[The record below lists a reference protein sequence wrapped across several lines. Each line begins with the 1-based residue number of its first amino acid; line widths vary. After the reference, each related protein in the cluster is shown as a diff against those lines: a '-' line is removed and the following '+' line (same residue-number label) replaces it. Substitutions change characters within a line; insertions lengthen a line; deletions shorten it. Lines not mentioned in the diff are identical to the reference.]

1 MSQSL
6 TSKTVQGIK
15 WSTISTILNAVI
27 QIGFS
32 ARMARLLDP
41 AAFGIVGMT
50 NLIIGFGAYFAQMGM
65 MQALIQK
72 QELTNEDIRAAF
84 TSYFFLGL
92 FFFGFFWVSAPL
104 MAENIFNTHELI
116 PFIRAAA
123 FGLFLSSLSS
133 TSSSLLRRKLDF
145 KTIAKSETASYIL
158 GYIGVGFV
166 CAYNGLGAWS
176 LIFASLSQTFINAVL
191 FNFFARHDMRFLFD
205 WKHYKPLFVYGSQT
219 SFISFLEYICGNLDS
234 FMIGRILGKFQL
246 GIYSR
251 AFYLVYLPTYQ
262 LTHSLHKVVF
272 SSYSKL
278 QEELEKL
285 GKVYL
290 SSISLIA
297 AMVFPISLGI
307 MMASREIVLVL
318 LGDQWTASIPILS
331 ILCLAIP
338 FSVMSVIPGAI
349 CSATANLKRK
359 IILKVSYVSI
369 LIALFFLLKGYGL
382 IGFASAL
389 AIGECIQTLMY
400 ISLVRSILNINFSTM
415 IKAYV
420 PGILNGALVAVSI
433 AIVSLLLKQVNS
445 PLAIIFICQV
455 ITGGFMQIL
464 LIFFFPHPILKQE
477 IRKLII
483 KVDLS
488 KINNKLLNR
497 YLTSY
502 VQFIGAE

>member
-15 WSTISTILNAVI
+15 WSSISTIVNAAI

-32 ARMARLLDP
+32 AKMARLLDP

-92 FFFGFFWVSAPL
+92 LFFGFFWVSAPL
-104 MAENIFNTHELI
+104 LAESIFNTHELI
-116 PFIRAAA
+116 PFLRAAG
-123 FGLFLSSLSS
+123 FGLFLGSLSS
-133 TSSSLLRRKLDF
+133 TSSSLLRRNLDF
-145 KTIAKSETASYIL
+145 KTIAKSETASYVL

-176 LIFASLSQTFINAVL
+176 LILASLSQTLVNAIL
-191 FNFFARHDMRFLFD
+191 FNFFVRHDMRFLFA

-234 FMIGRILGKFQL
+234 LMIGRILGKFQL

-251 AFYLVYLPTYQ
+251 AFYIVYKPTYD

-278 QEELEKL
+278 QDELEKL
-285 GKVYL
+285 GKAYL
-290 SSISLIA
+290 SSIALIA
-297 AMVFPISLGI
+297 TMIFPISLGI

-318 LGDQWTASIPILS
+318 LGDQYTDSIPVLS

-338 FSVMSVIPGAI
+338 FSVMSVIPAAI

-359 IILKVSYVSI
+359 IILKLSYLSI
-369 LIALFFLLKGYGL
+369 LFALFFLLKDYGL
-382 IGFASAL
+382 KGFASAL

-400 ISLVRSILNINFSTM
+400 ISLVRNILNINFGTM
-415 IKAYV
+415 VKAYW
-420 PGILNGALVAVSI
+420 PGILNGALVALAI
-433 AIVSLLLKQVNS
+433 TIVSSLLRQINS
-445 PLAIIFICQV
+445 PLVIIFACQ
-455 ITGGFMQIL
+455 ILTGGIMQIL
-464 LIFFFPHPILKQE
+464 LMFFFPHPILKQE
-477 IRKLII
+477 IRQLLSKF
-483 KVDLS
+483 DAS

-497 YLTSY
+497 YLSSY